1 MSDIYP
7 YDPYLERVCIIVEKV
22 FFSCQQR
29 ECFPNLALEIPD
41 CNGPFTFEDIVF
53 NNGVILPDS
62 IVITPIPSRPNFAR
76 AQFTVRICFT
86 ATVRNAQGQLI
97 SVPGCLPDIFKD
109 IVIYYP
115 PTRPEFDFNLRVET
129 RSELLVPAIISGGE
143 LLLSVGAF
151 VVAKLT
157 GFVQLAIDAFGYC
170 PEPPFCEEFPS
181 EEPCIDFLNPNLT
194 PFPVDFF
201 PPQLPSPSPN
211 QAMFVNLT

>member
-1 MSDIYP
+1 MADLYP
-7 YDPYLERVCIIVEKV
+7 YDPYRERVCIIVEKV

-29 ECFPNLALEIPD
+29 ECFPNFPIDLPN
-41 CNGPFTFEDIVF
+41 CGGPFTFVDMTF
-53 NNGVILPDS
+53 QNGVILPES

-86 ATVRNAQGQLI
+86 ATVRNAAGQLLTV
-97 SVPGCLPDIFKD
+97 SGCLPDIFKD

-129 RSELLVPAIISGGE
+129 RSELLVPAIISGDD
-143 LLLSVGAF
+143 LIVTVGAF
-151 VVAKLT
+151 VITKLT

-170 PEPPFCEEFPS
+170 PEPPYSEEFPT

-194 PFPVDFF
+194 PFPTDFF
-201 PPQLPSPSPN
+201 PPQLPCPVPGP
-211 QAMFVNLT
+211 MYVNLT

>member
-1 MSDIYP
+1 MADLYQF
-7 YDPYLERVCIIVEKV
+7 DPYQERVCIIVEKV

-29 ECFPNLALEIPD
+29 ECFPNLAVDLP
-41 CNGPFTFEDIVF
+41 CGGPFTFVDITF
-53 NNGVILPDS
+53 NNGVIIPES

-86 ATVRNAQGQLI
+86 ATVRNPAGAL
-97 SVPGCLPDIFKD
+97 VPVTGCLPDIFKD

-129 RSELLVPAIISGGE
+129 RSELLVPALITGDNLIIT
-143 LLLSVGAF
+143 VGSF
-151 VVAKLT
+151 VISKLT

-170 PEPPFCEEFPS
+170 PEPDFCEEFPT

-194 PFPVDFF
+194 PFPTDFF
-201 PPQLPSPSPN
+201 PPQLPSSN
-211 QAMFVNLT
+211 GAGLLR

>member
-1 MSDIYP
+1 MADLYP
-7 YDPYLERVCIIVEKV
+7 YDPTQERVCIIVEKV

-29 ECFPNLALEIPD
+29 ECFPNFPIDLPNIG
-41 CNGPFTFEDIVF
+41 GPFTFVDILF
-53 NNGVILPDS
+53 QNGVILPDS

-86 ATVRNAQGQLI
+86 ATVRNGAGQLI

-129 RSELLVPAIISGGE
+129 RSELLVPALISGDD
-143 LLLSVGAF
+143 LIVTVGSF
-151 VVAKLT
+151 VITKLT

-170 PEPPFCEEFPS
+170 PEPPFCEEFPT

-194 PFPVDFF
+194 PFPTDFF
-201 PPQLPSPSPN
+201 PPQLPSPVPGR
-211 QAMFVNLT
+211 ATYVNLS